1 MSLWRCRTSWVAF
14 LTALLN
20 CMTKSS
26 RNGVTATA
34 IRAKSKL
41 SQNMRPSMPM
51 IVRTSTRIPSVAP
64 EAKFWMVV
72 MSVVIV
78 DRRFPVC
85 CLS

>member
-1 MSLWRCRTSWVAF
+1 
-14 LTALLN
+14 
-20 CMTKSS
+20 
-26 RNGVTATA
+26 
-34 IRAKSKL
+34 
-41 SQNMRPSMPM
+41 MPT

-64 EAKFWMVV
+64 EAKFWIVV